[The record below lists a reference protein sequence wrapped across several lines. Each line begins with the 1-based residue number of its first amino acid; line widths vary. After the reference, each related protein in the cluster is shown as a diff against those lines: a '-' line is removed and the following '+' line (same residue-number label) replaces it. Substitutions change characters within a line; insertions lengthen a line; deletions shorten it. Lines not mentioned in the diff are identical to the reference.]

1 MRLSEKKNVDKGSM
15 DTKNPEELA
24 SGLVNSVLA
33 TLVEMTRIRR
43 KGAYLVTRTVNILP
57 FVRLRR

>member
-1 MRLSEKKNVDKGSM
+1 MR
-15 DTKNPEELA
+15 KNPEELA

-43 KGAYLVTRTVNILP
+43 KDAYLVTRTVNILP
-57 FVRLRR
+57 FARLRR